1 MSQRNIGIAAH
12 VPTQCL
18 ARKQPVGATFANT
31 GGFRATAL
39 RVSDDAGNREDA
51 MRLDDEQESSH
62 FEVQDGR
69 GGGGFGG
76 GGLGMLLPLIGS
88 RFGCGGIVVVLVIMV
103 VMGMNPL
110 SLLGGGGGGG
120 QQVQTERPSTA
131 ELTDMQRT
139 SLKVLGSTERR
150 WADIFRAQGQTYPPP
165 TLVFYSQNGQS
176 GCGAAMSAM
185 GPFYCPADQRI
196 YLDTD
201 FFREMETR
209 FNAPGDFPIG
219 YIIAHEVG
227 HHIQTITGEADRI
240 RKAQQRVSEAQGNAL
255 QVKMELQADC
265 YAGVWAARDENLME
279 PGDLEEGM
287 RAAQAIGDDTLQKAA
302 GRRPVPESFTHGS
315 SAQRMEWLRKGLSTG
330 DPAQCDTFGGAI

>member
-1 MSQRNIGIAAH
+1 
-12 VPTQCL
+12 
-18 ARKQPVGATFANT
+18 
-31 GGFRATAL
+31 
-39 RVSDDAGNREDA
+39 
-51 MRLDDEQESSH
+51 MRLDDERESGN

-69 GGGGFGG
+69 GGLGGFGG

-88 RFGCGGIVVVLVIMV
+88 RFGCGGIVVVLIIMV

-110 SLLGGGGGGG
+110 SLVGGGGG
-120 QQVQTERPSTA
+120 QSVQTERPKVEQLS
-131 ELTDMQRT
+131 DVQRT

-150 WADIFRAQGQTYPPP
+150 WTDIFKAEGQQYPPP
-165 TLVFYSQNGQS
+165 TLVFYSQSGQS

-185 GPFYCPADQRI
+185 GPFYCPADRRI

-201 FFREMETR
+201 FFNEMKTR

-240 RKAQQRVSEAQGNAL
+240 RKAQQRASEAEGNAL

-279 PGDLEEGM
+279 AGDLEEGM
-287 RAAQAIGDDTLQKAA
+287 RAAEAIGDDTLQKSA
-302 GRRPVPESFTHGS
+302 GQRPVPESFTHGT
-315 SAQRMEWLRKGLSTG
+315 SAQRMAWLRKGLEAG
-330 DPAQCDTFGGAI
+330 DPAQCDTFRGAL

>member
-1 MSQRNIGIAAH
+1 
-12 VPTQCL
+12 
-18 ARKQPVGATFANT
+18 
-31 GGFRATAL
+31 
-39 RVSDDAGNREDA
+39 

-62 FEVQDGR
+62 YEVQDGR
-69 GGGGFGG
+69 GGGGLGGGGLG

-88 RFGCGGIVVVLVIMV
+88 RFGCGGIAVVLIIMV
-103 VMGMNPL
+103 VMGGNPL
-110 SLLGGGGGGG
+110 SLIGGGGGG
-120 QQVQTERPSTA
+120 QQVQTQKPASGQ
-131 ELTDMQRT
+131 LTDVQRV

-150 WADIFRAQGQTYPPP
+150 WADIFKAQEQQYPAP

-176 GCGAAMSAM
+176 GCGAAQSAM

-201 FFREMETR
+201 FFKEMETR

-227 HHIQTITGEADRI
+227 HHIQTITGEADKI
-240 RKAQQRVSEAQGNAL
+240 RKAQRNASEAEGNAL

-265 YAGVWAARDENLME
+265 YAGVWAARDTNLME

-287 RAAQAIGDDTLQKAA
+287 RAAEAIGDDTLQREA
-302 GRRPVPESFTHGS
+302 GRRPVPDSFTHGS
-315 SAQRMEWLRKGLSTG
+315 SAQRMQWLRKGLDTG
-330 DPAQCDTFGGAI
+330 DPAQCDTFKGAI